1 METVKK
7 GELVTRIAQESGL
20 NKKQSEAALDAFL
33 GVVQAALQ
41 AGEKVQLVGFGT
53 FETRERAARMGR
65 NPGTGEEIEIPASRV
80 PAFRAGKGLKDAVK

>member
-7 GELVTRIAQESGL
+7 ADLVTRMADKSGL
-20 NKKQSEAALDAFL
+20 NKKQAEAALDAF
-33 GVVQAALQ
+33 VVSVQDALQ

-53 FETRERAARMGR
+53 FEARDRAARIGR
-65 NPGTGEEIEIPASRV
+65 NPGTGEEIQIPASRA